1 MNTSDTL
8 DQLATALATAQA
20 SMGPAIKG
28 ARNPHF
34 RSSYADLASVVE
46 AIREPFTSN
55 GLSWVQAPSVDVA
68 SGLVTVSTR
77 ILHTSGQWLEASV
90 SAMPGRGGKGDLS
103 PQAVGSAVTYL
114 RRYGLQALSGLPSAD
129 DDAEAAMGR
138 NMPQQRQQRP
148 QQRPQQRRAP
158 APAAESKWSDTER
171 ARFCAKLG
179 DLGLQYDAVAEY
191 CESINRPRPSLMGE
205 QRRQQLLAYLEGAAD
220 VVAGLQGAD

>member
-1 MNTSDTL
+1 
-8 DQLATALATAQA
+8 
-20 SMGPAIKG
+20 
-28 ARNPHF
+28 
-34 RSSYADLASVVE
+34 
-46 AIREPFTSN
+46 
-55 GLSWVQAPSVDVA
+55 
-68 SGLVTVSTR
+68 
-77 ILHTSGQWLEASV
+77 
-90 SAMPGRGGKGDLS
+90 
-103 PQAVGSAVTYL
+103 
-114 RRYGLQALSGLPSAD
+114 
-129 DDAEAAMGR
+129 MGR

-158 APAAESKWSDTER
+158 APAAESKWSDPER